1 MMGKQTPQEAKLF
14 YYDICLERRI
24 PQNHLLRKIKDI
36 LDFDFVYPL
45 VKGCYGKNGN
55 VSVPPPVIMKMML
68 LLFLYDVRSERELM
82 DTIPFRMDWLWFLGY
97 DLDEEIPNHS
107 VLSKARA
114 RWGTDVFGCFFT
126 QTVVQCVKA
135 GLVNGR
141 KIHVDGSLIDAN
153 ASNNAVIKGPE
164 ELIAQLRDTLDGEI
178 SKLDEPVN
186 ETTEVTKRY
195 RRKNKKLLNT
205 TDPDAAMVRKGSLSS
220 RARFKAHRVVDDQCG
235 VITATK
241 TTSGDVEENTPLMDL
256 IDQHEHNAGQKLETV
271 VADTQYGTAD
281 NFRKCHERGIRSHMA
296 DMMKAQEQRASS
308 QEIFGSEAFIYD
320 PQTDTYTCPAGQIMT
335 RRKHKKQRKAYEY
348 ACGMTTCKACDLRAQ
363 CTRAK
368 GGVARTLKRHYNQ
381 EAIDQARVQ
390 SHSRAAIRDRIRRRW
405 LMEGSFGDATV
416 HHGFKRSRWRRLWR
430 QQIQDFLIAAVQN
443 LRLLA
448 RKAVSPK
455 AAMACS
461 AAICRIS
468 YHKYAYV
475 AVWKRALGPVMHFE
489 GNMIDV
495 SSK

>member
-1 MMGKQTPQEAKLF
+1 MMGKQAPQEAKLF

-24 PQNHLLRKIKDI
+24 PKNHLLRKIKNI

-45 VKGCYGKNGN
+45 VKDCYGNNGN

-97 DLDEEIPNHS
+97 DLDEGIPNHS

-114 RWGTDVFGCFFT
+114 RWGADVFESLFV
-126 QTVVQCVKA
+126 QTVAQCVKA

-153 ASNNAVIKGPE
+153 ASNNAVIRGPE
-164 ELIAQLRDTLDGEI
+164 ELIAQLRDTLDGEL
-178 SKLDEPVN
+178 SKLDQPVN
-186 ETTEVTKRY
+186 ETTEVKKRY
-195 RRKNKKLLNT
+195 PRKNKKLLNT

-235 VITATK
+235 VITATE
-241 TTSGDVEENTPLMDL
+241 TTSGDVEENMPLMDL
-256 IDQHEHNAGQKLETV
+256 IDQHEENTRQKLETV
-271 VADTQYGTAD
+271 VGDKQYGTAD
-281 NFRKCHERGIRSHMA
+281 NFRKCHERGIRSHMG
-296 DMMKAQEQRASS
+296 DLIEAQEQRAASR
-308 QEIFGSEAFIYD
+308 EIFGREAFIYD
-320 PQTDTYTCPAGQIMT
+320 PETDTYTCPAGEIMT

-348 ACGMTTCKACDLRAQ
+348 ACSMATCKACHLRAQ

-381 EAIDQARVQ
+381 EAIDQARAQ
-390 SHSRAAIRDRIRRRW
+390 SYSRAAVRDRIRRRW
-405 LMEGSFGDATV
+405 LMEGSFADATV

-430 QQIQDFLIAAVQN
+430 QRIQDLLIAAVQN

-448 RKAVSPK
+448 RKVVSPK

-461 AAICRIS
+461 AAICGVS
-468 YHKYAYV
+468 YHEYAYV
-475 AVWKRALGPVMHFE
+475 AVCKRPLGPVMHFE
-489 GNMIDV
+489 ANMIDV

>member
-1 MMGKQTPQEAKLF
+1 MMGKQAPQDAKLF
-14 YYDICLERRI
+14 YYDISLERRI
-24 PQNHLLRKIKDI
+24 PQNHLLRKIKGI

-45 VKGCYGKNGN
+45 VKDSYGKNGN

-68 LLFLYDVRSERELM
+68 LLFLYNVRSERELM
-82 DTIPFRMDWLWFLGY
+82 DTIPYRMDWLWFLGY

-107 VLSKARA
+107 VLSKARG
-114 RWGTDVFGCFFT
+114 RWGTDVFESLFV

-153 ASNNAVIKGPE
+153 ASNNAVIRGPE

-178 SKLDEPVN
+178 SKLDVPVN

-205 TDPDAAMVRKGSLSS
+205 TDPDAALVRKGSLSA

-241 TTSGDVEENTPLMDL
+241 TTSADVEENTPLMDL
-256 IDQHEHNAGQKLETV
+256 IDQHENNAGQKLDTV

-281 NFRKCHERGIRSHMA
+281 NFRKCNERGIRSHMA
-296 DMMKAQEQRASS
+296 DLMKVQEQRASS
-308 QEIFGSEAFIYD
+308 LEIFGSEAFIYD
-320 PQTDTYTCPAGQIMT
+320 PQTDSYTCPAGQIMT
-335 RRKHKKQRKAYEY
+335 RRKHKRQRKAYEY
-348 ACGMTTCKACDLRAQ
+348 ACSMSTCKICRLRAQ

-381 EAIDQARVQ
+381 EAIDQARAQ
-390 SHSRAAIRDRIRRRW
+390 SQSRAAIRDRIRRRW

-430 QQIQDFLIAAVQN
+430 QRIQDFLIAAVQN

-461 AAICRIS
+461 AAISRVSC
-468 YHKYAYV
+468 HKYAYV
-475 AVWKRALGPVMHFE
+475 AVLKRPVMRIE